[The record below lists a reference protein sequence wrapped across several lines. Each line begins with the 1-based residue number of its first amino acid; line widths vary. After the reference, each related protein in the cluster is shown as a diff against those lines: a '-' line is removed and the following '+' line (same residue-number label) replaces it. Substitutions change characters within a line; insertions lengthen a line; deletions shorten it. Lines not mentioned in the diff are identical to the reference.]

1 MNARMGRNMKKD
13 DGENILLDYA
23 GFLVRRMWQIHV
35 AMFLQETKGSSMT
48 PLQFSILLVLQA
60 DPDLDQVTLAYR
72 VGLDRSNLSEILA
85 RMVRGGLVKCSPSQA
100 DRRAK
105 VARLTAKGQQ
115 LIEKLRSQMSRSH
128 ARLLEDLSAV
138 ERKQFLKMMKK
149 IVGAKNELG
158 RTRFSMHD
166 SG

>member
-1 MNARMGRNMKKD
+1 VTKD
-13 DGENILLDYA
+13 DSENILVEYA

-35 AMFLQETKGSSMT
+35 AMFLQETKGSGMT
-48 PLQFSILLVLQA
+48 PLQFSILLVLQD
-60 DPDLDQVTLAYR
+60 DPDLDQVTLAYH

-85 RMVRGGLVKCSPSQA
+85 RMVRGGLVKCSPSQQ

-115 LIEKLRSQMSRSH
+115 LVRKLSDQVNRSH
-128 ARLLEDLSAV
+128 VRLLEDLSAR
-138 ERKQFLKMMKK
+138 ERQQFVKAMKK
-149 IVGAKNELG
+149 VVGAKNELG
-158 RTRFSMHD
+158 RTRFSMRD